1 MRQLF
6 LGKGAGEEVHKGM
19 TGNTMLIAQPS
30 PSYEQVLPN
39 MSAVSEGLVV
49 LFCKSVDD
57 VSKAQML
64 VVNREEYREMVLY
77 RRQVCPTFAHTTI
90 DEAAI
95 DKLPDAAVPDHIKES
110 AQAMPEAADVR
121 TVLQGP
127 SNRIPM
133 CSRQDAEE
141 DQDSAGDIS
150 SGDQAEAAD
159 LHRAAGG
166 EQQQGGA
173 SSKEEHDLQDPG
185 QRAQHTEGHDKVAHD
200 IVRVVVK
207 SQVGLIKRETERDPI
222 QEPLS
227 ELDEEQALCPFCGNL
242 TVESPAAKQARH
254 DDANCSD
261 GGKRDADARSG
272 RHGQVLGQAHVAGQP
287 GEQPRALADA
297 LGLLG
302 AVVHG
307 HKEAARGAEA
317 GATAGVLRAAVR
329 AVRGAADAPDVHE
342 LGAEARVR
350 AVHEGRRGH
359 AALVGAARA
368 LDAAR
373 RGRQSRR
380 Q

>member
-77 RRQVCPTFAHTTI
+77 RRQVRPTFAHTTI

-150 SGDQAEAAD
+150 SE
-159 LHRAAGG
+159 
-166 EQQQGGA
+166 
-173 SSKEEHDLQDPG
+173 SK
-185 QRAQHTEGHDKVAHD
+185 QRPPIY
-200 IVRVVVK
+200 IV
-207 SQVGLIKRETERDPI
+207 P
-222 QEPLS
+222 
-227 ELDEEQALCPFCGNL
+227 
-242 TVESPAAKQARH
+242 
-254 DDANCSD
+254 
-261 GGKRDADARSG
+261 
-272 RHGQVLGQAHVAGQP
+272 
-287 GEQPRALADA
+287 
-297 LGLLG
+297 
-302 AVVHG
+302 
-307 HKEAARGAEA
+307 
-317 GATAGVLRAAVR
+317 
-329 AVRGAADAPDVHE
+329 
-342 LGAEARVR
+342 
-350 AVHEGRRGH
+350 
-359 AALVGAARA
+359 
-368 LDAAR
+368 
-373 RGRQSRR
+373 
-380 Q
+380 